1 MLTYEQ
7 DGLIYRCYLDGN
19 ICQLITCREG
29 RKPEVFCSISPDQNR
44 AICLAVAKAFGISP
58 QKVADPIFS
67 RRANCNYLVS
77 ILVEGK
83 EITGEAKIS
92 PNEKLGAIV
101 SAFANVQ
108 RKFVRRSV

>member
-7 DGLIYRCYLDGN
+7 DGLIYRCYFDGD

-29 RKPEVFCSISPDQNR
+29 TKPEVFSSISQDQNR
-44 AICLAVAKAFGISP
+44 AICLAVAKAFGVRP
-58 QKVADPIFS
+58 QTVADPIFS
-67 RRANCNYLVS
+67 RRANCSYLVS
-77 ILVEGK
+77 ILVQGK

-101 SAFANVQ
+101 SAFASL
-108 RKFVRRSV
+108 RGS